1 MKKAAPAKNRR
12 EKPAINRF
20 GCSAS
25 DYTRSGASRAQADH
39 LCWHHPVFADGFARI
54 DAEIRPGG
62 NKAASGSNAVAARND
77 ASIEGRLAK
86 TRRAQAAISYSSVT
100 LTFFSTIYATLT
112 FGYDPSPFILE
123 IVSHAAMAGLDLK
136 PWMTDIGALDATG
149 VPTDK
154 LRHGSTFVTTMLVT
168 KLFVPVKLP
177 LAAALTPAVSRA
189 LRRYG
194 VLGKAR

>member
-1 MKKAAPAKNRR
+1 MWIRFAA
-12 EKPAINRF
+12 
-20 GCSAS
+20 
-25 DYTRSGASRAQADH
+25 TRSTA
-39 LCWHHPVFADGFARI
+39 VDG
-54 DAEIRPGG
+54 
-62 NKAASGSNAVAARND
+62 VAARPETWPETEGVRTLSAPACRRGD

-136 PWMTDIGALDATG
+136 PWMTDIGALDAAG
-149 VPTDK
+149 APTDK

>member
-1 MKKAAPAKNRR
+1 MEEPPPCDQQAEALGLLGSTVQHVAEALPEVDVRRRTGLQPAAWR
-12 EKPAINRF
+12 
-20 GCSAS
+20 
-25 DYTRSGASRAQADH
+25 ASRA
-39 LCWHHPVFADGFARI
+39 PSARLTPSGTTPTGPLR
-54 DAEIRPGG
+54 DAACRRG
-62 NKAASGSNAVAARND
+62 D

-86 TRRAQAAISYSSVT
+86 TRRAQAAISYTSVT

-136 PWMTDIGALDATG
+136 PWMTDIGALDAKG
-149 VPTDK
+149 EPTDK

>member
-1 MKKAAPAKNRR
+1 MALRALMQKYGPA
-12 EKPAINRF
+12 
-20 GCSAS
+20 
-25 DYTRSGASRAQADH
+25 
-39 LCWHHPVFADGFARI
+39 
-54 DAEIRPGG
+54 
-62 NKAASGSNAVAARND
+62 
-77 ASIEGRLAK
+77 
-86 TRRAQAAISYSSVT
+86 AAISYSGVT

-136 PWMTDIGALDATG
+136 PWMTDIGALDAKG
-149 VPTDK
+149 EPTDK

-194 VLGKAR
+194 VLGGKAR

>member
-1 MKKAAPAKNRR
+1 MALRALMQKYGPA
-12 EKPAINRF
+12 
-20 GCSAS
+20 
-25 DYTRSGASRAQADH
+25 
-39 LCWHHPVFADGFARI
+39 
-54 DAEIRPGG
+54 
-62 NKAASGSNAVAARND
+62 
-77 ASIEGRLAK
+77 
-86 TRRAQAAISYSSVT
+86 AAISYSSIT

-112 FGYDPSPFILE
+112 FGYDPTPFILE
-123 IVSHAAMAGLDLK
+123 VVSHAAMAGLDLK
-136 PWMTDIGALDATG
+136 PWMTDIGALDAAG
-149 VPTDK
+149 APTDK

>member
-1 MKKAAPAKNRR
+1 MALRALMQKYGPAVGRR
-12 EKPAINRF
+12 R
-20 GCSAS
+20 
-25 DYTRSGASRAQADH
+25 
-39 LCWHHPVFADGFARI
+39 PVVR
-54 DAEIRPGG
+54 RRGG
-62 NKAASGSNAVAARND
+62 

-136 PWMTDIGALDATG
+136 PWMTDIGALDAAG
-149 VPTDK
+149 APTDK

>member
-1 MKKAAPAKNRR
+1 MLSLQRLILQ
-12 EKPAINRF
+12 AIER
-20 GCSAS
+20 
-25 DYTRSGASRAQADH
+25 SRAVQKPTTQAH
-39 LCWHHPVFADGFARI
+39 TQHICPGRSDGAARI

-62 NKAASGSNAVAARND
+62 IRRRPVVTPSRRRIDRRTPRED
-77 ASIEGRLAK
+77 A
-86 TRRAQAAISYSSVT
+86 RRAQAAISYTSVT

-136 PWMTDIGALDATG
+136 PWMTDIGALDAAG
-149 VPTDK
+149 APTDK

>member
-1 MKKAAPAKNRR
+1 MSGYARYKHKPTTLKRRVRHVDRQAAAMALRALMQKYGPA
-12 EKPAINRF
+12 
-20 GCSAS
+20 
-25 DYTRSGASRAQADH
+25 
-39 LCWHHPVFADGFARI
+39 
-54 DAEIRPGG
+54 
-62 NKAASGSNAVAARND
+62 
-77 ASIEGRLAK
+77 
-86 TRRAQAAISYSSVT
+86 AAISYSSVT

-123 IVSHAAMAGLDLK
+123 VVSHAAMAGLDLK
-136 PWMTDIGALDATG
+136 PWMTDIGALDAKG
-149 VPTDK
+149 EPTDK

>member
-1 MKKAAPAKNRR
+1 MLQRLGSFQRFQRYDCFWSLWFATAGATLDIYARTGQYTMALRALMQKYGPA
-12 EKPAINRF
+12 
-20 GCSAS
+20 
-25 DYTRSGASRAQADH
+25 
-39 LCWHHPVFADGFARI
+39 
-54 DAEIRPGG
+54 
-62 NKAASGSNAVAARND
+62 
-77 ASIEGRLAK
+77 
-86 TRRAQAAISYSSVT
+86 AAISYSSVT

-136 PWMTDIGALDATG
+136 PWMTDIGALDAKG
-149 VPTDK
+149 EPTDK

>member
-62 NKAASGSNAVAARND
+62 SKAASGSTPSRRHID
-77 ASIEGRLAK
+77 RRTPFTK
-86 TRRAQAAISYSSVT
+86 TRRAQAAISYTSVT

-136 PWMTDIGALDATG
+136 PWMTDIGALDAAG
-149 VPTDK
+149 APTDK

>member
-1 MKKAAPAKNRR
+1 
-12 EKPAINRF
+12 
-20 GCSAS
+20 
-25 DYTRSGASRAQADH
+25 
-39 LCWHHPVFADGFARI
+39 
-54 DAEIRPGG
+54 
-62 NKAASGSNAVAARND
+62 
-77 ASIEGRLAK
+77 
-86 TRRAQAAISYSSVT
+86 
-100 LTFFSTIYATLT
+100 
-112 FGYDPSPFILE
+112 
-123 IVSHAAMAGLDLK
+123 MAGLDLK

>member
-12 EKPAINRF
+12 EKPKINRF

-62 NKAASGSNAVAARND
+62 SKAASGSNAVAATP
-77 ASIEGRLAK
+77 SIEGRLAK

-136 PWMTDIGALDATG
+136 PWMTDIGALDAKG
-149 VPTDK
+149 EPTDK

>member
-1 MKKAAPAKNRR
+1 MALRALMQKYGAA
-12 EKPAINRF
+12 
-20 GCSAS
+20 
-25 DYTRSGASRAQADH
+25 
-39 LCWHHPVFADGFARI
+39 
-54 DAEIRPGG
+54 
-62 NKAASGSNAVAARND
+62 
-77 ASIEGRLAK
+77 
-86 TRRAQAAISYSSVT
+86 AAISYSSVT

-112 FGYDPSPFILE
+112 FGYDPTPFILE
-123 IVSHAAMAGLDLK
+123 VVSHAAMAGLDLK
-136 PWMTDIGALDATG
+136 PWMTDIGALDAKG
-149 VPTDK
+149 EPTDK

>member
-1 MKKAAPAKNRR
+1 MTLLLQRLGISKHIPAVRAVHSCFWSLCVRDRR
-12 EKPAINRF
+12 RVVPR
-20 GCSAS
+20 S
-25 DYTRSGASRAQADH
+25 DLRAERRRN
-39 LCWHHPVFADGFARI
+39 DG
-54 DAEIRPGG
+54 
-62 NKAASGSNAVAARND
+62 AARLD
-77 ASIEGRLAK
+77 AK
-86 TRRAQAAISYSSVT
+86 TAPQAAISYSSVT

-136 PWMTDIGALDATG
+136 PWMTDIGALDAKG
-149 VPTDK
+149 APTDK

-194 VLGKAR
+194 VLWEGAMTRLVYLF

>member
-1 MKKAAPAKNRR
+1 MALRALMQKYGPA
-12 EKPAINRF
+12 
-20 GCSAS
+20 
-25 DYTRSGASRAQADH
+25 
-39 LCWHHPVFADGFARI
+39 
-54 DAEIRPGG
+54 
-62 NKAASGSNAVAARND
+62 
-77 ASIEGRLAK
+77 
-86 TRRAQAAISYSSVT
+86 AAISYSSVT

-136 PWMTDIGALDATG
+136 PWMTDIGALDAKG
-149 VPTDK
+149 EPTDK

-194 VLGKAR
+194 FFAAGKAR